1 MLLFYFFL
9 KKQQQKNMFLTVT
22 GYDWWS
28 LHIKDKTVLLMATG
42 LQPVWLVS
50 IISKQSDMSHFN
62 ASWLA
67 AS

>member
-1 MLLFYFFL
+1 
-9 KKQQQKNMFLTVT
+9 MFLTVT